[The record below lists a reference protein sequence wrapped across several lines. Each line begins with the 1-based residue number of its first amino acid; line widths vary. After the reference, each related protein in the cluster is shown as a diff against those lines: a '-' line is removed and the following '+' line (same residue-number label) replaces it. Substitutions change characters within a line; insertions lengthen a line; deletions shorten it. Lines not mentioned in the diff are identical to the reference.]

1 MQTFTPT
8 DNYNLP
14 KVLAQFDTLTEALDY
29 AAKGETGFNFYSS
42 KCELQSS
49 ISYKELSN
57 KAKKLSF
64 NLMGK
69 GIVKGDR
76 VALLAITSPDFLIS
90 FFACQY
96 CGAIPVP
103 LPPPLAFGRKEAY
116 IEQTIRQLTS
126 SGASTF
132 LVSSEYLSF
141 IGSSIKNTTEIISFS
156 EIKLF
161 KSLDKE
167 IQVLPNDLSYI
178 QYSSGSTRSPKGVA
192 ISHKNVMSN
201 CVGMNSGVG
210 NKIGE
215 RAVSWLPFYHDLG
228 LVGFMLG
235 CMTSQTS
242 VDYISPIDFA
252 KRPLTWLKLIDKNKA
267 TFSYSPSFG
276 YELCS
281 RIQKSYQKLPDNI
294 DLSTWR
300 VAGIGGEMI
309 KPKVIEEFGR
319 IFSSFGFKKS
329 AFNPS
334 YGMAECVVGATF
346 SKLNLGMQ
354 VDHISKKEMIE
365 RHYALN
371 IPIDDEKNGRTFV
384 ICGRVIKHHSI
395 EIRNERGDILT
406 ERHIGNIFLSGPSIM
421 QGYFQDKE
429 ETNNIIKDS
438 WYNTG
443 DLGYL
448 IGDDLVVVGRSKDLM
463 IVNGKN
469 YWPQD
474 VEWAVEKID
483 GMRSGD
489 VAAFTLYQDD
499 IGDEPTVLVEFRKS
513 LGWNMKK
520 FSNVLRNQ
528 IVEMVGLHCKIIL
541 IPPRSLPK
549 TTSGKLSRR
558 KAKEHFIRGLIKPLA
573 LS

>member
-1 MQTFTPT
+1 MQTSTPT
-8 DNYNLP
+8 DNTDLP
-14 KVLAQFDTLTEALDY
+14 KILAQFDTLIEALDY
-29 AAKGETGFNFYSS
+29 ASNGETGFNFYSS
-42 KCELQSS
+42 KCELETSLP
-49 ISYKELSN
+49 YKELSAR
-57 KAKKLSF
+57 AKEVSC
-64 NLMGK
+64 NLIGK
-69 GIVKGDR
+69 GIIKGDR

-116 IEQTIRQLTS
+116 IEQTLRQLTS
-126 SGASTF
+126 SGSRIF
-132 LVSSEYLSF
+132 LVSDEYLSF
-141 IGSSIKNTTEIISFS
+141 IGSSIKNRVEIISFNDIKLS
-156 EIKLF
+156 KSLHKEIK
-161 KSLDKE
+161 
-167 IQVLPNDLSYI
+167 VLPDDLSYI

-192 ISHKNVMSN
+192 ITHKNVMSN

-210 NKIGE
+210 NKTGE

-235 CMTSQTS
+235 CMTSQTT
-242 VDYISPIDFA
+242 VDYISPVDFA

-281 RIQKSYQKLPDNI
+281 RVQKSYKKLPDNI
-294 DLSTWR
+294 DLSSWR

-309 KPKVIEEFGR
+309 KYKVIEEFGE
-319 IFSSFGFKKS
+319 IFSSFGFKGS
-329 AFNPS
+329 SFTPS

-346 SKLNLGMQ
+346 SKLGLGMQ
-354 VDHISKKEMIE
+354 IDHISKKEMVNS
-365 RHYALN
+365 HYAFN
-371 IPIDDEKNGRTFV
+371 IPRHDEKNGRTFV
-384 ICGRVIKHHSI
+384 ICGRVIKDHHI
-395 EIRNERGDILT
+395 EIRNDNGDVLKERY
-406 ERHIGNIFLSGPSIM
+406 IGNIFLSGPSIM
-421 QGYFQDKE
+421 QGYFQDEKE
-429 ETNNIIKDS
+429 TKDTIKDS

-474 VEWAVEKID
+474 VEWAIEKIS

-489 VAAFTLYQDD
+489 AAAFTLYDD
-499 IGDEPTVLVEFRKS
+499 EAGDEPTVLVEFRKS
-513 LGWNMKK
+513 LGRDVFD
-520 FSNVLRNQ
+520 FSNLLSNQ
-528 IVEMVGLHCKIIL
+528 INEIVGLNCKIIL
-541 IPPRSLPK
+541 VPPRSLPK

-558 KAKEHFIRGLIKPLA
+558 KAKDYFVRGIIKPLV